1 MRILSLSY
9 RNHNTGWNICDLTFN
24 RLTLLVG
31 ASGVGKT
38 QILRSL
44 LNISK
49 IANGI
54 PFNFNGIEWK
64 VAFQI
69 ENDKYEWEGEFESIK
84 ENDISYFE
92 KEFSSCNIAR
102 EKLTLNQSVVLDR
115 DKTKILLN
123 GKETVKLDSSKSAIE
138 LLKEESSVSPVYK
151 GFSQIYELK
160 NEKRGIR
167 ISPRISEEQEKIK
180 DVIAIHNNKFLSPI
194 EMLFVL
200 YKNELKEF
208 KTIKELFTSIFPLVE
223 DVGFSTERF
232 FDGKAYPILKLKER
246 GVDTWILSGEIS
258 SGMYRTLSQITILT
272 IAQDGDVIL
281 IDEFENGLGV
291 NCINQLADQILA
303 PEKDVQII
311 VTSHHPYII
320 NAIPFEKWKIVTR
333 KACDVRVLNSDELNI
348 GKQSHHE
355 AFMQLIQTKAFKI
368 GQS

>member
-1 MRILSLSY
+1 M
-9 RNHNTGWNICDLTFN
+9 TFN

-38 QILRSL
+38 QILRAL

-49 IANGI
+49 IANGVQ
-54 PFNFNGIEWK
+54 FNSNGIEWK
-64 VAFQI
+64 VTFQI
-69 ENDKYEWEGEFESIK
+69 EDNNYEWEGEFESVK
-84 ENDISYFE
+84 EKDISYSE
-92 KEFSSCNIAR
+92 KDFSSRIINR
-102 EKLTLNQSVVLDR
+102 EKLMVNQIVVLDR

-138 LLKEESSVSPVYK
+138 LLKEEPPISPVYK
-151 GFSQIYELK
+151 GFGQIYQLK
-160 NEKRGIR
+160 NENRR
-167 ISPRISEEQEKIK
+167 ISLSPSVSEGKEKIK
-180 DVIAIHNNKFLSPI
+180 DVIAIHDNKFLSPI

-208 KTIKELFTSIFPLVE
+208 KTIKELFISIFPLVE
-223 DVGFSTERF
+223 DVSFSTGLF
-232 FDGKAYPILKLKER
+232 FDGITYPVLKLKER
-246 GVDTWILSGEIS
+246 GVDSWIRSAEIS
-258 SGMYRTLSQITILT
+258 SGMFRTLSQITILT
-272 IAQDGDVIL
+272 LAQDGDVIL

-291 NCINQLADQILA
+291 NCIDQLADQILA
-303 PEKDVQII
+303 PEKNVQII

-333 KACDVRVLNSDELNI
+333 NACDVRVLNSDELNI

-355 AFMQLIQTKAFKI
+355 AFMQLVQTKAFRT